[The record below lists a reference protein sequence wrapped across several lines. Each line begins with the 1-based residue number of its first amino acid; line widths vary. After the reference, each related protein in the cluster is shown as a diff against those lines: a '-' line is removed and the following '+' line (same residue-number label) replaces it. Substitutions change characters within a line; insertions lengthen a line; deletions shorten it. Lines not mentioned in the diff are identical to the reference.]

1 MIFKKR
7 SPINPL
13 LTCVTILLILIS
25 AATPSQCRTYTEE
38 EKTLY
43 YWSLIDTQ
51 TAAQNEISR
60 SLLAIVPGPDPV
72 NHRQLAGDDIRWQ
85 GEPGNSPLLVIAFMS
100 RTSYQNYYQQHL
112 ENNPGEDYI
121 LQKSLWVTVVPELK
135 NRFMRRIKSMNAC
148 PPAPERVHQILGLNP
163 AYDYEVLLEFWISPR
178 DLFRPTPDPEIQDHE
193 GELAYPDTN
202 GNWIFPRDMN
212 PFLKLDDSV
221 VYMDSAW
228 SQPMSFRDWFVN
240 RAETIY
246 AVGDDSDLST
256 WGWPW
261 TRLGY
266 TYDWGNPLNPTGLSE
281 FLIRLDPDQGNSVTI
296 KLEQAVDI
304 DSPEWNSYFRCD
316 P

>member
-1 MIFKKR
+1 
-7 SPINPL
+7 
-13 LTCVTILLILIS
+13 
-25 AATPSQCRTYTEE
+25 
-38 EKTLY
+38 
-43 YWSLIDTQ
+43 
-51 TAAQNEISR
+51 
-60 SLLAIVPGPDPV
+60 VPDPDPV

-121 LQKSLWVTVVPELK
+121 LQKSLWVTVAPELK
-135 NRFMRRIKSMNAC
+135 NRFLKRIRSMNAC

-163 AYDYEVLLEFWISPR
+163 AYDYEVLLEFWINPR

-193 GELAYPDTN
+193 GELAYPDTT
-202 GNWIFPRDMN
+202 GNWIFPRNMN
-212 PFLKLDDSV
+212 PFLKLNDSA

-246 AVGDDSDLST
+246 AVGDDSDIST